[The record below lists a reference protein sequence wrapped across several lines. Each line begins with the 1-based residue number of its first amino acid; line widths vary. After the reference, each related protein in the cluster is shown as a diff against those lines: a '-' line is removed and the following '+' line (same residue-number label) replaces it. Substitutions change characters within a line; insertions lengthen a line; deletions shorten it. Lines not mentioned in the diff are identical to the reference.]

1 MVLQTSIPEL
11 VPAPLERQESSLAMV
26 LSFGQFFYGGVR
38 VGAALGPVNQTGN
51 TSVAQNF
58 LIAAAGPG
66 GGPQVSIFNGNL
78 NLVDAFFA
86 FPQNFT
92 GGVLASTTVNR

>member
-1 MVLQTSIPEL
+1 MVASNQMMHVRIRPHCIRKMARQTL
-11 VPAPLERQESSLAMV
+11 VTLL
-26 LSFGQFFYGGVR
+26 
-38 VGAALGPVNQTGN
+38 
-51 TSVAQNF
+51 
-58 LIAAAGPG
+58 GPG